1 MSATRSLHEHDEE
14 VHQAEPEVAKVAEPE
29 APAAVLS
36 PEAPL
41 TPAAVITLQKTVG
54 NAVVARLI
62 AGKSSAGG
70 GGEDD
75 DDELGRNR
83 TVGTGARARIRWV
96 GEPPLQ
102 RTPSARM
109 KQPLIQRAGPDH
121 GAAPAGAKDSD
132 KSLSD
137 LLLSHLQAPV
147 DVSLETKPGGAG
159 YVKCNKAGMKGQI
172 KISPSKTADGDTT
185 GGAGVGGKD
194 QDDKKGLAITIAAEA
209 KTQLQKSLTD
219 QLSKAVSDLVKS
231 MSGKDNAL
239 KMELFAK
246 AKAEAKAAKS
256 GGKPELST
264 KVGYDFGLDATLFG
278 GVKVTFTVK
287 LTLIG
292 LKLKKGSKGFEFEA
306 NAFAAEASQ
315 KVAVKAKDAFTIRGV
330 PFSLE
335 GSVEWGAEFEPN
347 WSKIAIDAAA
357 DVGGEA
363 AAAAVLEFA
372 AVAGPPLLA
381 GLRPRERDRQRRRKG
396 RAEREH
402 PHCGPGRAQRGDRLR
417 PGEYRLRRPRERPAG
432 EAGARRR
439 DGPDQAE
446 RDRERRGGRGSDG
459 GAPREGPGR
468 VRQDL
473 RPVTP
478 ADLRRL
484 RRRGQEDDPGL
495 AQGALRPRD
504 LDARGG

>member
-1 MSATRSLHEHDEE
+1 M
-14 VHQAEPEVAKVAEPE
+14 
-29 APAAVLS
+29 
-36 PEAPL
+36 
-41 TPAAVITLQKTVG
+41 
-54 NAVVARLI
+54 
-62 AGKSSAGG
+62 
-70 GGEDD
+70 
-75 DDELGRNR
+75 
-83 TVGTGARARIRWV
+83 
-96 GEPPLQ
+96 
-102 RTPSARM
+102 
-109 KQPLIQRAGPDH
+109 
-121 GAAPAGAKDSD
+121 
-132 KSLSD
+132 
-137 LLLSHLQAPV
+137 LSHLQAPV

-172 KISPSKTADGDTT
+172 KISPSKTADGDPT
-185 GGAGVGGKD
+185 GGPGVGGKD
-194 QDDKKGLAITIAAEA
+194 QDGKKGMAVTIAAEA
-209 KTQLQKSLTD
+209 KTQLQRSLTD

-315 KVAVKAKDAFTIRGV
+315 KVAVKAKDAFTIRGI

-381 GLRPRERDRQRRRKG
+381 GFVLASGIVNAAEKG
-396 RAEREH
+396 ALNANILTA
-402 PHCGPGRAQRGDRLR
+402 AQDTRS
-417 PGEYRLRRPRERPAG
+417 A
-432 EAGARRR
+432 ATVFA
-439 DGPDQAE
+439 QVST
-446 RDRERRGGRGSDG
+446 GSDVSASG
-459 GAPREGPGR
+459 PRAKQAHDAAMGQIKQSATASGEEVEDLMAVLREKGPAEYGKIYAQSRQQIYGAFDGEVRKTIQAWRKEHYILAIWTRE
-468 VRQDL
+468 
-473 RPVTP
+473 
-478 ADLRRL
+478 
-484 RRRGQEDDPGL
+484 EDDVAAAKAIYDPIL
-495 AQGALRPRD
+495 SK
-504 LDARGG
+504 